1 MKMKIPNYKISASLI
16 ILCIFFTQTFALSI
30 KDEQILVSKKFG
42 KIKVKEILESSKGF
56 DQNIFDKLLT
66 RFDCEHIF
74 LSDVNDLI
82 YSMQEDYPD
91 VVSVSSIG

>member
-1 MKMKIPNYKISASLI
+1 M
-16 ILCIFFTQTFALSI
+16 
-30 KDEQILVSKKFG
+30 LVSKKYG
-42 KIKVKEILESSKGF
+42 KIKVKEILESSKIF

-66 RFDCEHIF
+66 RFDSEHIF

-82 YSMQEDYPD
+82 FSMQEDYPD

>member
-1 MKMKIPNYKISASLI
+1 M
-16 ILCIFFTQTFALSI
+16 
-30 KDEQILVSKKFG
+30 
-42 KIKVKEILESSKGF
+42 
-56 DQNIFDKLLT
+56 LT

-91 VVSVSSIG
+91 VVSVSSIGTSWEGRDINLITIDGLKRITEINSKKEIQLVNDTNK